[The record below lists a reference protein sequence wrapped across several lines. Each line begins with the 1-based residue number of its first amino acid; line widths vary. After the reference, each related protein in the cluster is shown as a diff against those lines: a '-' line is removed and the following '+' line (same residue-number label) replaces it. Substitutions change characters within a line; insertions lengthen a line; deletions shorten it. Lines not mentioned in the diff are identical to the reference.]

1 MHRLIN
7 KSIIIKQSIKWILSG
22 NTKNG
27 RLILS
32 ECFQSY
38 LAMSPRQRRVRAGR
52 VGTSDEAG
60 FRGTGTTLP
69 YDKSEY
75 SGSHSHRLHPR
86 DSESAPCPLQ
96 VNYKK
101 KNSNPFIIVIE
112 ICRNFF
118 RSKIHWSMFSLLI
131 LIVFA

>member
-1 MHRLIN
+1 
-7 KSIIIKQSIKWILSG
+7 
-22 NTKNG
+22 
-27 RLILS
+27 
-32 ECFQSY
+32 
-38 LAMSPRQRRVRAGR
+38 MSPRQRRVRAGR

-101 KNSNPFIIVIE
+101 IPI
-112 ICRNFF
+112 
-118 RSKIHWSMFSLLI
+118 RSSLLSRYVEI
-131 LIVFA
+131 SSEVKYIGLCSVF